1 MIVDSPETRNEF
13 KSLIASNRNKNII
26 VKCYAD
32 WCGPCKRI
40 TDLVNESF
48 EKLSGNKMMIMLN
61 VDKQRDVSSFLKIKQ
76 LPTILSYKEGIPNK
90 VIMTSDESQIKS
102 FFNNL

>member
-1 MIVDSPETRNEF
+1 MIVDSPETRNDF
-13 KSLIASNRNKNII
+13 KTLIASNRNKTII
-26 VKCYAD
+26 VKAYAD

-40 TDLVNESF
+40 TDLVNELF
-48 EKLSGNKMMIMLN
+48 EKLPDNKMMILLN

-76 LPTILSYKEGIPNK
+76 LPTILSYDDGIPNK
-90 VIMTSDESQIKS
+90 VIMTRDENAIKQ

>member
-1 MIVDSPETRNEF
+1 MIVDSPETRNDF
-13 KSLIASNRNKNII
+13 KTLIASNRNKIII
-26 VKCYAD
+26 VKAYAD

-40 TDLVNESF
+40 TDLVNDLF
-48 EKLSGNKMMIMLN
+48 EKLSDNKMMILLN
-61 VDKQRDVSSFLKIKQ
+61 VDKQRDVATFLRIKQ

-90 VIMTSDESQIKS
+90 VIMTSDETQIKH